1 MTFTPEEGAQ
11 IFKRDTMGRVRLP
24 RARREELL
32 DEYERSGI
40 SGVQFAAYVG
50 IKYSTLA
57 NWIQKRERR
66 EQQEK
71 SLMKAES
78 GPQSDKGNG
87 TWVEAVIERS
97 TEPKIPGLATDLF
110 SGGAYCQIS
119 NTRGAGLAAELIG
132 RLGPKR

>member
-24 RARREELL
+24 RTRREELL

-40 SGVQFAAYVG
+40 SGVQYAAYIG

-66 EQQEK
+66 
-71 SLMKAES
+71 
-78 GPQSDKGNG
+78 
-87 TWVEAVIERS
+87 
-97 TEPKIPGLATDLF
+97 
-110 SGGAYCQIS
+110 
-119 NTRGAGLAAELIG
+119 AGSAKYL
-132 RLGPKR
+132 